1 MIVALSLVTYLVLN
15 NWIVSVN
22 GVCCSLLLF
31 LSQFYYSV
39 AGIVTKYHY
48 NYQANITSKHK
59 TTIGQELEENWTI
72 AHDLFE
78 DVNGAWV

>member
-1 MIVALSLVTYLVLN
+1 MVFVAICYCFYHNST
-15 NWIVSVN
+15 VSVA
-22 GVCCSLLLF
+22 S
-31 LSQFYYSV
+31 
-39 AGIVTKYHY
+39 IVTKYHY

-78 DVNGAWV
+78 DVNGA